1 VAWRERGIDL
11 AGTLASTDS
20 TAPSPAGR
28 SAAARAWL
36 VPALLTA
43 PTVVFL
49 IAFFVV
55 PSLQLM
61 TLSVTAKS
69 EAGVLVPQFGIENYL
84 RLWEVDLYRRVLLR
98 TLRVAILTSVIC
110 IPVAYPLAIVLVRGN
125 RWVAQALALI
135 VIAPLLV
142 NVVIRAYGWTLILN
156 RQGLLNW
163 TLKGLGLAEN
173 PGQLLYT
180 EAAVII
186 ASVHVFLPFMVL
198 PLAAAIARIDPALDE
213 AASVLGA
220 PGWRRFLRIT
230 LPLSL
235 PGLAVG
241 TTLVFSVTAAA
252 FVTPQLLGGNF
263 ASLLGTLI
271 EQQVLTVHDWPF
283 GAALATVL
291 VAIVLATNLIY
302 LRFVERRFRA
312 WTDGGTP

>member
-1 VAWRERGIDL
+1 VAQE
-11 AGTLASTDS
+11 
-20 TAPSPAGR
+20 
-28 SAAARAWL
+28 SAAQAARIVAPRANRGWL
-36 VPALLTA
+36 VAFALVAPAVIFLL
-43 PTVVFL
+43 
-49 IAFFVV
+49 AFFVL
-55 PSLQLM
+55 PTLQML
-61 TLSVTAKS
+61 LVSVTAKTES
-69 EAGVLVPQFGIENYL
+69 GVMIERFGFENYARIL
-84 RLWEVDLYRRVLLR
+84 EVDLYRRVLFR
-98 TLRVAILTSVIC
+98 TLRVALLTSLIC
-110 IPVAYPLAIVLVRGN
+110 VPVAYPLAIVMVRGHP
-125 RWVAQALALI
+125 RVAQLLTLVI
-135 VIAPLLV
+135 IAPLLV

-198 PLAAAIARIDPALDE
+198 PLAAAIARIDPAVDE
-213 AASVLGA
+213 AARVLGA
-220 PGWRRFLRIT
+220 PGWERFRRIT

-263 ASLLGTLI
+263 AALLGTLI

-283 GAALATVL
+283 GAALASVL
-291 VAIVLATNLIY
+291 VAIVLAINLVY
-302 LRFVERRFRA
+302 LRLVERRFRG
-312 WTDGGTP
+312 WTAGAQT

>member
-1 VAWRERGIDL
+1 M
-11 AGTLASTDS
+11 AGKLASTNS
-20 TAPSPAGR
+20 TASSAAR
-28 SAAARAWL
+28 SASARAWL

-49 IAFFVV
+49 VAFFVV

-61 TLSVTAKS
+61 ALSVTAKG

-198 PLAAAIARIDPALDE
+198 PLAAAIARIDPVLDE

-220 PGWRRFLRIT
+220 PAWRRFLRIT

-291 VAIVLATNLIY
+291 ATNLIY

-312 WTDGGTP
+312 WTAGGTS